1 MKIYT
6 EILRKTEQV
15 KPETKS
21 LKVISTAKEF
31 WRGLKEEFK
40 RAKVVDAS
48 YLMPQFIKTD
58 NFRRTYQR
66 NIVYED
72 LSPIDNTL
80 WVEVEEEDSGASLG
94 ALLSYSEVGDEPE
107 MMMEAAEYGIRGPF
121 QWRVKSYSFIK
132 QPLCKAM
139 PLNWCL
145 IEYIKQDGSSA
156 GSLLKPV
163 ALPEGV
169 YQNLAVEVEHMR
181 LLNHG
186 VATLISDL
194 GLYLIEAVHRKRAV
208 LKSSRKENCLIAVP
222 AL

>member
-1 MKIYT
+1 MKIYA

-15 KPETKS
+15 KPETRN

-31 WRGLKEEFK
+31 WRGLKDEFR
-40 RAKVVDAS
+40 RAKAVDAS

-66 NIVYED
+66 NITYED
-72 LSPIDNTL
+72 LSPIGETL
-80 WVEVEEEDSGASLG
+80 WVEAEDEDSGANLG
-94 ALLSYSEVGDEPE
+94 ALLSYSEVGDEPDILL
-107 MMMEAAEYGIRGPF
+107 EAAEYGIRGPF
-121 QWRVKSYSFIK
+121 QWRVKSFSFVK
-132 QPLCKAM
+132 QPLCKVM

-145 IEYIKQDGSSA
+145 VEYIKQDGTSA

-169 YQNLAVEVEHMR
+169 YQNLAVELEHMR

-186 VATLISDL
+186 IATLISDL

-208 LKSSRKENCLIAVP
+208 LKSSREENCLIAVP
-222 AL
+222 SM